1 MQLQRRRRRRSLIGF
16 FHLLKKTKIDQ
27 TNQSN
32 IQNFQSICRIKREWR
47 IGYDDSE
54 TYEFTKGERNG
65 DALVDVNGG
74 DIGEAGGDEVDEEV
88 RWIGGADA
96 DEWSGETLKAAPASA
111 DEGAGVA
118 GGFGLDMVEDLDD

>member
-1 MQLQRRRRRRSLIGF
+1 MQLQRWRRRRSLIGF

-88 RWIGGADA
+88 RGIGGADA
-96 DEWSGETLKAAPASA
+96 DEWSGETLKAAPPSA